1 MADDN
6 SGILDGIKE
15 TFAKFGAEIW
25 GSFSANFSM
34 DNVIDAIEDV
44 DIAAT
49 TLAKEF
55 GQGRENV
62 MAMKVAMADAVKE
75 SALFGRD
82 IKEISELQKGIA
94 EGIGRNIILSTDSY
108 PKLFALESVVGQNA
122 QSIVKQFKDA
132 GVSIYNVNKEMQG
145 VIDSAR
151 AIGVNAQE
159 VSSKVLSNMDKL
171 NMYNFSQG
179 VEGLA
184 KMAAHA
190 TAMNIDMGS
199 TFRFAEKVYNPEGAI
214 NTAAALQ
221 RLGVTQSQLLDPL
234 RLMDLSAN
242 DPEELQKQMAE
253 LGKSFV
259 ELDEKGRFQ
268 IMPGEKRRMREIAEQ
283 LGMNANEFSKMALAS
298 AEMENKLKT
307 IQFPDFAT
315 EEQKQFIANMA
326 EMKDGK
332 YIIQTEK
339 GPTEVTEV
347 LKGLP
352 DQKAFEK
359 FIEAS
364 QPKDIQEIAKEQ
376 LTYTE
381 QIKNSMLAVEKQL
394 PMAVAASK
402 TGTDAMELAVATY
415 RTVGTATTGLKQ
427 EEIRTNFDENTQNVL
442 KTLNN
447 AVNGKAGINDV
458 LGALGTAANN
468 TKTLLEKGFQKGLEN
483 AQESMNKVATE
494 NNQLATLL
502 SSVYN
507 KISPTTENKTTNEV
521 MVNQMPTQDNKNL
534 NIPTTTQNNPVMT
547 TTPNTTT
554 QNSNISM
561 NITLTAPPNIDT
573 AQLDKVLKDPAFQQ
587 KLVEA
592 VNTAMTNQ
600 NQTSQ
605 FGIKK

>member
-1 MADDN
+1 
-6 SGILDGIKE
+6 
-15 TFAKFGAEIW
+15 
-25 GSFSANFSM
+25 
-34 DNVIDAIEDV
+34 
-44 DIAAT
+44 
-49 TLAKEF
+49 
-55 GQGRENV
+55 
-62 MAMKVAMADAVKE
+62 
-75 SALFGRD
+75 
-82 IKEISELQKGIA
+82 
-94 EGIGRNIILSTDSY
+94 
-108 PKLFALESVVGQNA
+108 
-122 QSIVKQFKDA
+122 
-132 GVSIYNVNKEMQG
+132 
-145 VIDSAR
+145 
-151 AIGVNAQE
+151 
-159 VSSKVLSNMDKL
+159 
-171 NMYNFSQG
+171 
-179 VEGLA
+179 
-184 KMAAHA
+184 
-190 TAMNIDMGS
+190 
-199 TFRFAEKVYNPEGAI
+199 
-214 NTAAALQ
+214 
-221 RLGVTQSQLLDPL
+221 
-234 RLMDLSAN
+234 
-242 DPEELQKQMAE
+242 
-253 LGKSFV
+253 
-259 ELDEKGRFQ
+259 
-268 IMPGEKRRMREIAEQ
+268 
-283 LGMNANEFSKMALAS
+283 MNANEFSKMALAS